1 MLAASSRS
9 LNRRVET
16 LVPIRNE
23 TVHDQVLD
31 QVLLAN
37 LLDTEQSWL
46 LDGED
51 GSYERVEADGEG
63 FNCHDY
69 FMTNPSLSGRG
80 GALAESRVPKLA
92 LRKGGA

>member
-1 MLAASSRS
+1 ML
-9 LNRRVET
+9 E
-16 LVPIRNE
+16 
-23 TVHDQVLD
+23 

-63 FNCHDY
+63 FNCHEY

-80 GALAESRVPKLA
+80 GALAESRVPKLT